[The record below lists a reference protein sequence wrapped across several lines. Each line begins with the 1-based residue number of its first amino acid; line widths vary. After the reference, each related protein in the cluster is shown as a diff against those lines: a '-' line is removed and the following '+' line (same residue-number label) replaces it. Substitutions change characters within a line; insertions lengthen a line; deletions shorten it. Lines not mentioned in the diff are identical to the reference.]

1 MPQYDKP
8 NIYQS
13 VIDTGIYNTPTLA
26 EQKMANL
33 AQKTLDKKT
42 KINPNLLPET
52 EEERYQRIYGD
63 VGGGSNILDAAQ
75 SSLTQAAGNLYDT
88 GHNMYGRAAEKYD
101 LPTMEKTSPELD
113 KWSDVAYADKLR
125 GYDPTQYNQEMEQIS
140 QNVGQGNYGDA
151 LLQAGMNMPETL
163 ARSAGP
169 MAELIGGTA
178 VGALFGGPVGAV
190 AANAG
195 KLGKLGNAI
204 TNGIKMFRNG
214 SIYGADMANKY
225 ATEYE
230 KETGQQ
236 KPATEVASDF
246 AIATVLGVAE
256 FNIFKG
262 IAKEATVGTFTK
274 TAKDLLASAN
284 VTQGVLTNLAKTVL
298 RNGTPILE
306 AMGKEGLQEYFETW
320 HEIIASSN
328 KEMGV
333 QFANAANQHEAL
345 TGAVIGM
352 GTGGSAAAAPKV
364 VSTAATTALNV
375 GTRTVGKGVEKGI
388 DYAHKKAVEANYKV
402 ISQDKRDEIQATYK
416 DNAAAYKKSEDA
428 NNAAASSIKN
438 TTTVDELK
446 ALNDPEVDVAIDSIL
461 DSDNK
466 IKERRKSIY
475 EAESFKDL
483 EVDAWTVGKI
493 AAINSSNESKVDYS
507 LEEMKDRLQAEITNS
522 YTPADLNAN
531 IDKIKNEAIA
541 QYNKRNTADK
551 AALEAIR
558 AKDFVYQASKNLYEG
573 TKAAVE
579 KALPKA
585 LRDEIVKQAKAGVDL
600 AKVGIDVATAELKN
614 LDKSTARAMLD
625 DLTKGKMHKGIDT
638 FSRKQLG
645 ELKTA
650 FKNNEKATKVLN
662 KAIERKNKI
671 SAEFDKVTKKDMK
684 FFDAVV
690 DAAGKIKNSNI
701 AAQIRGLGI
710 ITEDF
715 LTDSGNLSR
724 AKSLVKELEKAKKED
739 PTKFSKSDQARLYDN
754 KRKVLKAIRNEE
766 QGAINNAL
774 RKIDKALTKNQ
785 VERRSII
792 ALKQAKNKIVSLSK
806 KTYTSL
812 EESELL
818 KNLNKSLEDL
828 SKKLEEY
835 GDDVDVA
842 PEAKAKP
849 KKSTTEKVDVTE
861 DVVEVVNSSE
871 VSEKELAEIL
881 EDSSTIEA
889 DNEVSTAP
897 DKPLDDK
904 LTKKE
909 IAKIDLLDSMFCN
922 KG

>member
-1 MPQYDKP
+1 MQYREQNP
-8 NIYQS
+8 FAGLNF
-13 VIDTGIYNTPTLA
+13 NATPSIREL
-26 EQKMANL
+26 KIANL
-33 AQKTLDKKT
+33 ANKASEKASALGIESDVYKSLYGDTAGESNLIDALQYGIGRPLAELGDAIVDTSTRAVKEGYKVFGDMNEQQANEATLANMPNMPNMLNRSPYFDDNANFTGLDPYKT
-42 KINPNLLPET
+42 KAEYGFDSSVSDAAIREVENAKGFAETAKAIMTNIDAGPELFLSSSGEFALGALGKTKAFAALSAKYFNEILEERETTTGRVATGEERTALLP
-52 EEERYQRIYGD
+52 
-63 VGGGSNILDAAQ
+63 VAA
-75 SSLTQAAGNLYDT
+75 A
-88 GHNMYGRAAEKYD
+88 
-101 LPTMEKTSPELD
+101 
-113 KWSDVAYADKLR
+113 VAL
-125 GYDPTQYNQEMEQIS
+125 
-140 QNVGQGNYGDA
+140 VGQLGDKALIGKIPAVNKLMKGIVGSGNKTA
-151 LLQAGMNMPETL
+151 SK
-163 ARSAGP
+163 SAIKEI
-169 MAELIGGTA
+169 AKKIVAGGTA
-178 VGALFGGPVGAV
+178 TIGQGVEEVFQDTLIAYGEKYGTKAQEELLSDQHIKELWGSFGGGVLGASPITGTQTAVGVAGSGAKGAV
-190 AANAG
+190 
-195 KLGKLGNAI
+195 
-204 TNGIKMFRNG
+204 
-214 SIYGADMANKY
+214 
-225 ATEYE
+225 
-230 KETGQQ
+230 
-236 KPATEVASDF
+236 
-246 AIATVLGVAE
+246 
-256 FNIFKG
+256 
-262 IAKEATVGTFTK
+262 
-274 TAKDLLASAN
+274 
-284 VTQGVLTNLAKTVL
+284 
-298 RNGTPILE
+298 
-306 AMGKEGLQEYFETW
+306 
-320 HEIIASSN
+320 
-328 KEMGV
+328 
-333 QFANAANQHEAL
+333 
-345 TGAVIGM
+345 
-352 GTGGSAAAAPKV
+352 
-364 VSTAATTALNV
+364 
-375 GTRTVGKGVEKGI
+375 RTVGKGVEKGI
-388 DYAHKKAVEANYKV
+388 DFAHKKAVEANYKI
-402 ISQDKRDEIQATYK
+402 ISQDQRDEIQATYK

-428 NNAAASSIKN
+428 NNAAASSIEN

-475 EAESFKDL
+475 EAESTKDL
-483 EVDAWTVGKI
+483 EVDAWTIGKI

-507 LEEMKDRLQAEITNS
+507 LEELKDRLQAEITNS

-541 QYNKRNTADK
+541 QYNKRNTTDK
-551 AALEAIR
+551 LNLEAIR
-558 AKDFVYQASKNLYEG
+558 AKDFVYQASANLYDG

-579 KALPKA
+579 KALPKE
-585 LRDEIVKQAKAGVDL
+585 LRDEIIKQAKAGVDL

-650 FKNNEKATKVLN
+650 FKNNENATKVLN

-671 SAEFDKVTKKDMK
+671 SAEFDKVTKKDVK

-690 DAAGKIKNSNI
+690 DMGGKIKNSNL

-724 AKSLVKELEKAKKED
+724 AKSLVKELEKSKKED
-739 PTKFSKSDQARLYDN
+739 PTKFSKEDQARLSDN

-792 ALKQAKNKIVSLSK
+792 ALKQAKNKIISLSK

-842 PEAKAKP
+842 PEAKAKS

-861 DVVEVVNSSE
+861 DTIKVVNSSE

-897 DKPLDDK
+897 DKPLNGK
-904 LTKKE
+904 LAKE
-909 IAKIDLLDSMFCN
+909 ANIDLLVSMFCN